1 MSAVSRH
8 EAAAA
13 ASPSL
18 NATLRVRWA
27 VGVNGD
33 AALEIAAAV
42 ADGSCAVTARSEGDR
57 FGAAMPS
64 VRAAAGAAIRDRASG
79 LLHLDAPGLLRA
91 TVDETT
97 GALLFAQ
104 TPLFRD
110 AGIPGG
116 RYEIAQSEWRHAPA
130 SNS

>member
-8 EAAAA
+8 EAS
-13 ASPSL
+13 ASHSHSPKP
-18 NATLRVRWA
+18 TLRVRWSI
-27 VGVNGD
+27 GVRGD
-33 AALEIAAAV
+33 AALEITATI

-57 FGAAMPS
+57 LYAVMPV

-79 LLHLDAPGLLRA
+79 LVHLDAPGLLRA
-91 TVDETT
+91 TVDEAT

-116 RYEIAQSEWRHAPA
+116 RYEIAQSEWRDGPA
-130 SNS
+130 SSP